1 MKFTPILI
9 EHLTKLSDF
18 GANTNGRTSWC
29 EPGTVS
35 LVVSVVPQEHAIHTE
50 NCVITLLKQDGQL
63 FTRPIYSFN
72 GAIRDKWFRIVPSS
86 NKTEKR

>member
-18 GANTNGRTSWC
+18 GYSSSWC

-35 LVVSVVPQEHAIHTE
+35 LVVSMVPQEHTLHTE

-72 GAIRDKWFRIVPSS
+72 GAIRDKWFRIVPSD